1 MSTSGTMSV
10 ASNCPIFDGTDYPY
24 WKNKMRMH
32 LEAIDKDLWDI
43 VDQGIPEA
51 NLMTAPDVVKKNWQ
65 LDAKARSIIGGHL
78 KKAQFNRIT
87 GLDTAKKI
95 WTRLSKVNEGVSA
108 QRDSRIDTLC
118 SLFNRFKRLD
128 NEHVQQTFD
137 RLTNISNEHQA
148 LGATDITDHEV
159 VKKLLRSLDA
169 LFYILSMM
177 IEERPDFKTLDL
189 ADILERL
196 NAHELKLSE
205 KRELY
210 GTTPKVRALKAKTR
224 KSSSDED
231 SEADCDDPEA
241 LSRELAL
248 LTRKFQ
254 KFSRRNRFGG
264 SSRST
269 FRKPKMMILL
279 TQEKECATSAR
290 SLVTTL
296 LIVLAGKKKLS

>member
-51 NLMTAPDVVKKNWQ
+51 NLMDAPEVVKKNWQ

-78 KKAQFNRIT
+78 NQALFDLIS
-87 GLDTAKKI
+87 GLYTAKKI

-108 QRDSRIDTLC
+108 QRDSRVDTLR

-128 NEHVQQTFD
+128 NEHVHQTFD
-137 RLTNISNEHQA
+137 RLTNISNELQA
-148 LGATDITDHEV
+148 LGATDITDHEF
-159 VKKLLRSLDA
+159 VKKLLRSLDES
-169 LFYILSMM
+169 FEFLSLM
-177 IEERPDFKTLDL
+177 IQERSDFKTLDP

-205 KRELY
+205 KRDLY
-210 GTTPKVRALKAKTR
+210 SSTPKVRALKAR
-224 KSSSDED
+224 ARRVSSDEE
-231 SEADCDDPEA
+231 SEADTDDPEI

-254 KFSRRNRFGG
+254 RFTKKN
-264 SSRST
+264 SSRSSS
-269 FRKPKMMILL
+269 RKSKYND
-279 TQEKECATSAR
+279 
-290 SLVTTL
+290 
-296 LIVLAGKKKLS
+296 